1 MSNEYD
7 TGIGTT
13 PRMWEMASEALHGEK
28 LPVSLNAAI
37 HALAEGRATVVLK
50 QGAEQ

>member
-7 TGIGTT
+7 TGMGTT
-13 PRMWEMASEALHGEK
+13 PGMWEMASEALHGEK

-37 HALAEGRATVVLK
+37 HALAEGRATVDLK